1 MLSYLKDQWLFQV
14 SSRDDITIDHLVEE
28 NREHAASRLDDLWG
42 STAEQHWSPEHCDF
56 PLSERYEFEG
66 R

>member
-1 MLSYLKDQWLFQV
+1 MSCELYIWLIFSHPKDQRLFQV

-28 NREHAASRLDDLWG
+28 NREHGAKNLGLRG
-42 STAEQHWSPEHCDF
+42 STA
-56 PLSERYEFEG
+56 G